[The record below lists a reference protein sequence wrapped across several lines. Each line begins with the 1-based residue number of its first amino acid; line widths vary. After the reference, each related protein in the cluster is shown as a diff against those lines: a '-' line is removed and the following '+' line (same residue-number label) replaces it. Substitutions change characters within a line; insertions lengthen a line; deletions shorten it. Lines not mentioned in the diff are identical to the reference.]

1 MYVGCM
7 AATAEQR
14 TQIRLLVPDNQAE
27 TVFDDSEIDAFFDL
41 EGDVRRAAAQA
52 LDVIANNDIML
63 YKHVEIM
70 DVVVNAAEAGK
81 ELRYRAEG
89 LRMQAAAKDDWSHI
103 SFYNVRD
110 NTRRII

>member
-1 MYVGCM
+1 M

-14 TQIRLLVPDNQAE
+14 TLIRLLVPDNQDE
-27 TVFDDSEIDAFFDL
+27 TVFTDAEIDAFFDL

-52 LDVIANNDIML
+52 IDVIANNDIML
-63 YKHVEIM
+63 YRHTEIM

-81 ELRYRAEG
+81 ELRYRADV
-89 LRMQAAAKDDWSHI
+89 LRKQAAAHADWGHI

-110 NTRRII
+110 NTRRVI